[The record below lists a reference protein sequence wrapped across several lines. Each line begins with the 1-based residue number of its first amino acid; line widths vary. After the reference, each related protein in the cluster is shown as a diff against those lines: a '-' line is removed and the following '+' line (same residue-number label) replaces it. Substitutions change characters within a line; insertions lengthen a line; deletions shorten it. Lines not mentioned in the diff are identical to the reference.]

1 MGWVLVT
8 VESGVCGNSCRTPG
22 KGKAGGMLSEIIM
35 CADELQQDQ
44 EQELVSS
51 YHLYT
56 QFYISNTII
65 LEEKA
70 RHILELCPPQLC
82 RCPMPGIT
90 SASLPPVSLKN
101 MLSY

>member
-1 MGWVLVT
+1 MLVM
-8 VESGVCGNSCRTPG
+8 VESGVCGNSCGTPG
-22 KGKAGGMLSEIIM
+22 KGKAGGMLSKIIM
-35 CADELQQDQ
+35 CAHEPQQDQ

-56 QFYISNTII
+56 QFYIANTII

-70 RHILELCPPQLC
+70 CHILDSCPPQLC
-82 RCPMPGIT
+82 RFPMPGIT